1 MAFTSLDEDE
11 GDTNCVAVAIGLDVI
26 VGVEVADGGVDVDNT
41 DEELP
46 ERNTFDL
53 SVNGKRPFLSTHD
66 DSDVMA
72 VESEEPETELDAV

>member
-1 MAFTSLDEDE
+1 MVFTSLDEDE
-11 GDTNCVAVAIGLDVI
+11 GDTNCVAVAIGLDVT

-41 DEELP
+41 NEELL
-46 ERNTFDL
+46 ERSAFDL
-53 SVNGKRPFLSTHD
+53 SVNKKRPILSTHD

>member
-11 GDTNCVAVAIGLDVI
+11 GDTNCVAVAIGLDVT

-41 DEELP
+41 NEELL
-46 ERNTFDL
+46 ERNAFDL
-53 SVNGKRPFLSTHD
+53 SVNKKRPILSTHD
-66 DSDVMA
+66 DSDVMD

>member
-11 GDTNCVAVAIGLDVI
+11 GDTNCVAVAIGLDVT

-41 DEELP
+41 NEELL
-46 ERNTFDL
+46 ERNAFDL
-53 SVNGKRPFLSTHD
+53 SVNGKRPILSTHD
-66 DSDVMA
+66 DSDVMD